1 MTRDV
6 VVPETESHRRDGPVP
21 DALIGA
27 AAIIAERVTVTG
39 RLVARVAMPG
49 ARIVLNPP
57 LVPSR
62 RRPARLVESLVR
74 RGRIERIAAGRALE
88 RTVAVLVPAVVTRL
102 IDLLPLTDLIRQN
115 LDLDVLI
122 ADVDLD
128 AVAAGIDI
136 DAVAA
141 RIDLDAILDR
151 VDLTN
156 LVKDRVDLDAIV
168 GSVDIDAVIDR
179 IDLAALAQEVIAA
192 VDLPEIIRQSSGS
205 LALETVRSVRMQSIE
220 ADRAVERVISRL
232 LPRRRLPSD
241 GQSPEDV
248 AT

>member
-6 VVPETESHRRDGPVP
+6 VVREKESLRLDGPVP

-27 AAIIAERVTVTG
+27 AAIIVERMTVAG
-39 RLVARVAMPG
+39 RLVARAAVPG
-49 ARIVLNPP
+49 ARLVLNPP
-57 LVPSR
+57 LVPSSR
-62 RRPARLVESLVR
+62 QPARLVEALVH
-74 RGRIERIAAGRALE
+74 RGRIERVAAERALG
-88 RTVAVLVPAVVTRL
+88 RTVAVFIPAVVARL
-102 IDLLPLTDLIRQN
+102 IDLLPLTELIRQN
-115 LDLDVLI
+115 LDLDLLV

-156 LVKDRVDLDAIV
+156 VVKDRVDIDSVV
-168 GSVDIDAVIDR
+168 GSVDVDAVIDR
-179 IDLAALAQEVIAA
+179 IDLVALAQEVIAA

-220 ADRAVERVISRL
+220 ADRAVERVIGRL
-232 LPRRRLPSD
+232 LPRRHPR
-241 GQSPEDV
+241 PEDQLPGDV
-248 AT
+248 TT